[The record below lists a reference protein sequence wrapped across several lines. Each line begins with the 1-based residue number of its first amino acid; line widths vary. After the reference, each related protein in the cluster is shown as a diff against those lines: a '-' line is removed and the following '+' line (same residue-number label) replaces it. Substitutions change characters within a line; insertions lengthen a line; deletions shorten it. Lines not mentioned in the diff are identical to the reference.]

1 MTGGIAHDF
10 NNLLTVILGNA
21 ELLSEEL
28 VAEPRLRAL
37 ADMTLQTAERG
48 AELISRLLAFAR
60 RQPLSPA
67 LVNINDLLAGM
78 DAIFRRTVGE
88 TIELTV
94 RAEAGLWPAVV
105 DATQLESAV
114 LNLCLNARDAMPSG
128 GTLLI
133 ATSNVRFE
141 APIEV
146 EQDTLAPGDYVL
158 LEVADT
164 GSGMDAATAA
174 RAFEPF
180 FTTKDVGKGSG
191 LGLSMVYG
199 FVRQSGGGLRLVT
212 GQGQGTVIRMYFPRS
227 QAGLPAG
234 A

>member
-1 MTGGIAHDF
+1 MSRP
-10 NNLLTVILGNA
+10 VVGNQG
-21 ELLSEEL
+21 LSGL
-28 VAEPRLRAL
+28 DVFCGWGN
-37 ADMTLQTAERG
+37 D
-48 AELISRLLAFAR
+48 SCLLAFAR

-78 DAIFRRTVGE
+78 DALFRRTVGE

-94 RAEAGLWPAVV
+94 RAEAGLWLAVV
-105 DATQLESAV
+105 DARQLESAV

-128 GTLLI
+128 GTLRI
-133 ATSNVRFE
+133 ATSNVRLD

-146 EQDTLAPGDYVL
+146 EQDILAPGEYVL

-164 GSGMDAATAA
+164 GCGMDATTAA

-180 FTTKDVGKGSG
+180 FTTKDVGMGSG

-199 FVRQSGGGLRLVT
+199 FVRQSGGGLRLMT
-212 GQGQGTVIRMYFPRS
+212 GPGQGTAIRMYFPRS
-227 QAGLPAG
+227 RAGLPAG